1 MNESKEKMTP
11 EAKAALVYKKKVMAK
26 IALQT
31 GKSPEEVVEL
41 KAKGAAA
48 AVIHARDALT
58 RNVPGALAAATPEE
72 LEAHLAAEAK
82 KDKK

>member
-1 MNESKEKMTP
+1 MSNDKEKMTP
-11 EAKAALVYKKKVMAK
+11 EAKAALVYKKKVHAK

-31 GKSPEEVVEL
+31 GKTPEEVTEL

-48 AVIHARDALT
+48 AAIHASTALS

-72 LEAHLAAEAK
+72 LAAHLEAEAK
-82 KDKK
+82 KGKK